1 MDTTEDD
8 AIYDESNS
16 YDYNKLVD
24 VADCDVYKKEKYF
37 FPRF

>member
-16 YDYNKLVD
+16 YDYNKL
-24 VADCDVYKKEKYF
+24 ADCDVFKKEKYF